1 MIPMLLISLA
11 QFIAVFLQQELAP
24 YVEPEQSLTPDLAR
38 LELQHEIESDYYHA
52 CGRW

>member
-1 MIPMLLISLA
+1 MPLISL
-11 QFIAVFLQQELAP
+11 IVISLIVQQELAP
-24 YVEPEQSLTPDLAR
+24 HIELEAQPLEDWLAQ

>member
-1 MIPMLLISLA
+1 MLLIRLVQS
-11 QFIAVFLQQELAP
+11 IALLLQQELAQ
-24 YVEPEQSLTPDLAR
+24 YIEPEPSLEPYLAQ